1 MKKNQEE
8 MKLWFDYSRLIGH
21 LIVKEEMA
29 VRLYEST
36 RKKFWFHQLESIF
49 CLYSSFEIKA
59 H

>member
-1 MKKNQEE
+1 